1 MVESG
6 AVSEFV
12 FFYGTLLPDFVPEA
26 MGDVVAR
33 LDFYGEGSAPGM
45 LFDLGE
51 YPGAIFGGS
60 SSKRVFGAV
69 FQLPEDSRTLEA
81 LDRYEGY
88 EPAAHASSL
97 FVRKRVRVDLATGST
112 VESWAYEY
120 NGNPQDARVIASGR
134 YEGQR

>member
-1 MVESG
+1 VERKES
-6 AVSEFV
+6 AEFV
-12 FFYGTLLPDFVPEA
+12 FFYGTLLPESVPEA
-26 MGDVVAR
+26 MRDVVAR
-33 LDFYGEGSAPGM
+33 LDFYEEGSAPGM

-60 SSKRVFGAV
+60 SSNRVLGTV
-69 FQLPEDSRTLEA
+69 FQLPEDLRMLAA

-88 EPAAHASSL
+88 KPAARASSL
-97 FVRKRVRVDLATGST
+97 FVRKRVRVDLTTGGT

-120 NGNPQDARVIASGR
+120 NGNPQSARVIASGR